1 MKFLSELDDDEL
13 LIIEQEHYDP
23 ILMDKIEFMKSH
35 YFLDGEEVKVSLT
48 KETYAN
54 FDLYYALEC
63 IEDDMHEDWLS
74 NVMDSIPLEVRER
87 IEKEIN
93 GYIEKEPTYYP
104 GEEVCWKED
113 VYRIGTFKEYKGY
126 VGSILYSPED
136 RIHYGKVLFT
146 NENHLVNYEA
156 ENIVKLEEEFHKAV
170 DDYLEFCKDI
180 DLNAE

>member
-13 LIIEQEHYDP
+13 LIIEREHYDS
-23 ILMDKIEFMKSH
+23 IIMDKKEFMKSH
-35 YFLDGEEVKVSLT
+35 YFLDDEDVKVSLA

-74 NVMDSIPLEVRER
+74 NVMDSIPVEVRER

-113 VYRIGTFKEYKGY
+113 VYRIGTLKKYKGY
-126 VGSILYSPED
+126 AGSIEYSPKD
-136 RIHYGKVLFT
+136 RIYYGKVLFI
-146 NENHLVNYEA
+146 NENHLINYQA
-156 ENIVKLEEEFHKAV
+156 ENIVELEEEFHKAV
-170 DDYLEFCKDI
+170 DDYLEFCKEI
-180 DLNAE
+180 DLNGE